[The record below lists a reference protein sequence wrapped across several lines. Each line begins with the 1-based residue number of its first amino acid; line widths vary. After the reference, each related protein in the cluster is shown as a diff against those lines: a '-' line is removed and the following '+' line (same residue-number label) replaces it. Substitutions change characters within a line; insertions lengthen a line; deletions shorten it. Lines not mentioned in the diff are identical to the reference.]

1 MASIPAAA
9 RTLTSRAPEATFAL
23 GERLAAVARAGDL
36 LCLWGELGAG
46 KTIFAKGFGRGL
58 GVAGTV
64 SSPSFILM
72 AEYPGRLRLFHIDL
86 YRLADASEVVL
97 GGLLD
102 ERQAEGVTLVE
113 WPDRLGPTL
122 PAERLD
128 VEIDGTG
135 DELRSIRLVAGT
147 SDLERYLEA
156 AGAGGAAGGSG
167 R

>member
-1 MASIPAAA
+1 MAAIPAAA
-9 RTLTSRAPEATFAL
+9 RTLTSRAPEQTFAL

-36 LCLWGELGAG
+36 VCLWGDLGAG
-46 KTIFAKGFGRGL
+46 KTIVAKGFGRGL

-72 AEYPGRLRLFHIDL
+72 AEYPARLRLFHIDL
-86 YRLADASEVVL
+86 YRLADASEAVL

-128 VEIDGTG
+128 IEIEGTA
-135 DELRSIRLVAGT
+135 DEPRSIRLVAGT
-147 SDLERYLEA
+147 PDLERYL
-156 AGAGGAAGGSG
+156 GAAG